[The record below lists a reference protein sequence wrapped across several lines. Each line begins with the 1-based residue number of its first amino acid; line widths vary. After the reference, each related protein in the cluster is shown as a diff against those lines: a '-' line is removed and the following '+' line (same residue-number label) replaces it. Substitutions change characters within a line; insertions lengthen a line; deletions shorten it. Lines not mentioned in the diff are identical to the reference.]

1 MSNFRKRLADIE
13 EQKAFRDWQE
23 QERLF
28 KGRSR
33 GELMFFSWYGYF
45 PESLEGQPPLPPPR
59 REEFT
64 VGGVTILT
72 VTTVERADKR

>member
-23 QERLF
+23 QGRLF

-33 GELMFFSWYGYF
+33 GELLFFSVYGYF
-45 PESLEGQPPLPPPR
+45 PESLEGQPPFLPPQ

-64 VGGVTILT
+64 VGGITYRT
-72 VTTVERADKR
+72 VTTVERVGD

>member
-1 MSNFRKRLADIE
+1 MSTIRRRLANIE

-23 QERLF
+23 GQRLF

-33 GELMFFSWYGYF
+33 DELMFFSVYGYF
-45 PESLEGQPPLPPPR
+45 PESLEGQPPPK

-64 VGGVTILT
+64 AFGVRIVIAAEPVG
-72 VTTVERADKR
+72 D